1 MPIRKNI
8 GLFVSYKLE
17 ILKKLKIL
25 LIEDEFLVRNQTQ
38 KILGVFFNHV
48 IVAANGIEALELL
61 EQSPD
66 LILCDI
72 KMPQMDG
79 LTFAKRLRAMNNDTP
94 IILLTSYSDQETLLK
109 AVNLGIDG
117 YLLKPIELDQLL
129 EALERVVKKLKIN
142 EDIVLLG
149 KNLTYNV
156 LSNELYKDGKIITLG
171 KKERLMLKLF
181 IENPNRTLTKDEIIA
196 TIWDFDDITDSA
208 LKNLLGRLRSKIGYD
223 LVVSVKNLG
232 WKINKLK

>member
-1 MPIRKNI
+1 MPYN
-8 GLFVSYKLE
+8 LE
-17 ILKKLKIL
+17 ILKRLKIL
-25 LIEDEFLVRNQTQ
+25 LIEDELLVRNQTE
-38 KILGVFFNHV
+38 KILSVFFNHV
-48 IVAANGIEALELL
+48 LVAENGIEALKLL
-61 EQSPD
+61 ETKNPD

-79 LTFAKRLRAMNNDTP
+79 LTFSKKLRELDTNIP

-117 YLLKPIELDQLL
+117 YLLKPIELEQLL
-129 EALERVVKKLKIN
+129 ETLNRVVKKLEIN
-142 EDIVLLG
+142 EHIFSFSN
-149 KNLTYNV
+149 NLTYDT
-156 LSNELYKDGKIITLG
+156 LSDELYKDGKKITLG

-181 IENPNRTLTKDEIIA
+181 IENSNRTLTKDEIIS

-223 LVVSVKNLG
+223 LIVSVKNLG
-232 WKINKLK
+232 WKINKSK